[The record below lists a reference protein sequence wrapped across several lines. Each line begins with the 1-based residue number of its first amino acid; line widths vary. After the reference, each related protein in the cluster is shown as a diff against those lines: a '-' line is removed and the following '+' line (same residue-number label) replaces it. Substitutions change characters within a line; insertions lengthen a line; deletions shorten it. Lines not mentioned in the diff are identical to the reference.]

1 MSSPSRTCLESAFLG
16 PDVRDRGRGE
26 RERWRKRER
35 EKERVKRGHGTGGER
50 KERIYKK
57 NKIDTRTF
65 SRPGRGSQP

>member
-1 MSSPSRTCLESAFLG
+1 
-16 PDVRDRGRGE
+16 VRDRGRGE